1 MIFIDCNWTQTHD
14 HLVHKRTLSH
24 LAKLAYF
31 KYDTISLNDWAAF
44 WVLFCAVHL
53 TVCSY
58 HVTYTFQTEYTLY
71 SCLNVKELLVRRPVW
86 INGWVFVYELSGCGF
101 ESSCSHLNDKHIRF
115 FTTFDLKSGNHMSK
129 SICNIACSL
138 ALLNLWGRSNTLFQT
153 EHTIFWTIILL
164 LCLYNFFASLC

>member
-1 MIFIDCNWTQTHD
+1 MIFIDCNWTQSHD

-31 KYDTISLNDWAAF
+31 KYDTISLNDWAAL

-58 HVTYTFQTEYTLY
+58 HVTYMFQSEYTLY

-86 INGWVFVYELSGCGF
+86 IKGWVFVDELSGCGF
-101 ESSCSHLNDKHIRF
+101 ESSSSHLNFKFRACFELGVPWH
-115 FTTFDLKSGNHMSK
+115 SGNFECGFTLKHVRDM
-129 SICNIACSL
+129 IRTCSHFIL
-138 ALLNLWGRSNTLFQT
+138 IFRFLIWVKIGFKILFY
-153 EHTIFWTIILL
+153 
-164 LCLYNFFASLC
+164 LYYQ